1 MEALLSEKM
10 RRLPACFHD
19 KNQDN
24 SLRLQRFRAIYLTEV
39 KAWTTISQ

>member
-1 MEALLSEKM
+1 M

-39 KAWTTISQ
+39 KDRTAISQ